1 MTQVALEGLGTGPEL
16 IQAGPMDDE
25 DSRPSRL
32 SGIARQFA
40 AFRALPTLATSFGV
54 GLITVGLV
62 LLFVAWGRT
71 AGLTNVGLQIPY
83 LVSAG
88 FTGVALVLI
97 GLTVVNIDAKRTDAA
112 ARTAQLVEL
121 RGLLAELRTAVE
133 EDEQ

>member
-40 AFRALPTLATSFGV
+40 AFRALPNLATWFGV